1 MFRNWEL
8 QPEAGGERIPA
19 LVPGTVL
26 SSYVKAGLVPDP
38 LFDTNVNDIDDE
50 FFCRNF
56 RYIAT
61 FTAESADTRTFL
73 CFDAINW
80 KADVYVN
87 GAQVGSIAGAFTRA
101 RFDITALL
109 NDGDNALEVV
119 IYANDTPGERTY
131 QGLAEGPGANGG
143 KLGADN
149 PTLHASVG
157 WDWLPTIP
165 GRNIG
170 IYGAVTLQYS
180 GDIGVLDP
188 WVETKLN
195 IQERM
200 ALQTIPVSG
209 GVFKPTELQL
219 NTPLVVDFESLKTV
233 GSVEINWG
241 SVSGGA
247 AADFDVRYPAE
258 FALETSLDGESW
270 RNINYF
276 PGGDVEQQFFGIRTA
291 EASPGTFVYEGH
303 ATGERLAGGTAILPT
318 DLSFLGMGVVDIPV
332 FAPNTARYLRIT
344 VLKLRE
350 LNGTAVQCLLH
361 SLNVY
366 AESAQEVEQSVAH
379 EFSLDTSA
387 VKVTFRAEIVNYS
400 DKAKDVI
407 IGAYVK
413 QFENLG
419 EVQFSTSRRRQNG
432 TLSLAPYEK
441 RTLEITF
448 LLENPELWW
457 PNTYGG
463 QPLYDLIYTV
473 NGAEAGSLKFGVREF
488 TYTLDGSKGSEILT
502 LYCNGTRIICKGGN
516 WGMDDALKADTEAV
530 FDAKVRLH
538 AEANLTMIR
547 NWIGMTNHPAFYEA
561 CDRYGILIWDD
572 FWLANPVDGP
582 EPNDEAMFL
591 QNAAD
596 KIKKYRKHPSLALYC
611 GRNEGNPP
619 QTLDDGL
626 RELCGTLDGTRYYFS
641 NSASTPVGSGGGYQ
655 LAKPGGNGGIKQYFN
670 DVTSPVIRSERGIP
684 NVPNKESIEKFLKP
698 ENVWPISEPWA
709 HHDWTY
715 HMNGPAN
722 SYMEA
727 LQCYLGGDFTIPADN
742 VQGQNPQAGDPV
754 FDAYKA
760 DIYKM
765 TEEAGKAWSFDDFCR
780 AAQLINYD
788 NHRGLFDALAVK
800 RSNGLLM
807 WMSQSSW
814 PSFMW
819 QTYDYYLDCNGG
831 YYGTKSGCA
840 PIKAVFD
847 PRDCTIKLANVTRE
861 RKNLRVT
868 AELFSLNGVSVDK
881 KEYAAAYKLELD
893 TVGETIGT
901 VDFSLSD
908 TDINFLQLVT
918 YADGAEV
925 RRDTYWHNR
934 AKYQNYRELYK
945 LKPENITIRHTGD
958 NTYEVKNEGTIPA
971 VQVRLIPDK
980 LPAFISDNYFA
991 LMPGERRTVTANCTP
1006 EL

>member
-1 MFRNWEL
+1 MFTSWEL
-8 QPEAGGERIPA
+8 RPEGGGEWIPA
-19 LVPGTVL
+19 IVPGTVL
-26 SSYVKAGLVPDP
+26 GSYVEAGLVADP
-38 LFDTNVNDIDDE
+38 LFDTNVNDIDDA
-50 FFCRNF
+50 FFCQNF
-56 RYIAT
+56 RYRAA
-61 FTAESADTRTFL
+61 FTADKSLGRVFL

-87 GAQVGSIAGAFTRA
+87 GAEAGSIAGAFARA
-101 RFDITALL
+101 RFDITGLL
-109 NDGDNALEVV
+109 TDGANALEVV
-119 IYANDTPGERTY
+119 VYANDTPGERTY
-131 QGLAEGPGANGG
+131 QGLAEGPGPNGG
-143 KLGADN
+143 LLGADN

-170 IYGAVTLQYS
+170 VYGAVTLETS

-195 IQERM
+195 LREVM

-209 GVFKPTELQL
+209 GILKPTELAL
-219 NTPLVVDFESLKTV
+219 NEPLVVDFESLKTV

-247 AADFDVRYPAE
+247 AAEFDVRYPAE

-270 RNINYF
+270 QNIDYF
-276 PGGDVEQQFFGIRTA
+276 AGGDVEQQFFGIRTA
-291 EASPGTFVYEGH
+291 EENIGTSVYEGH
-303 ATGERLAGGTAILPT
+303 ATGERLRGGTAILPT

-332 FAPNTARYLRIT
+332 FAPSSARYLRIR

-350 LNGTAVQCLLH
+350 LNGMPVPCLLN
-361 SLNVY
+361 SLHVY

-379 EFSLDTSA
+379 EFALDASA
-387 VKVTFRAEIVNYS
+387 VKLTFRADVVNYS
-400 DKAKDVI
+400 DAQKDVV

-413 QFENLG
+413 QFGKPG
-419 EVQFSTSRRRQNG
+419 EVQFSTSRRLQNG
-432 TLSLAPYEK
+432 TLSLAPNEK
-441 RTLEITF
+441 RTVEITF

-457 PNTYGG
+457 PNTYGE
-463 QPLYDLIYTV
+463 QPLYDLIYSV
-473 NGAEAGSLKFGVREF
+473 NGAEAGSVKFGVREF
-488 TYTLDGSKGSEILT
+488 TYTLDGAQGSEILT

-516 WGMDDALKADTEAV
+516 WGMDDALKTDTAAV

-561 CDRYGILIWDD
+561 CDKYGILVWDD

-596 KIKKYRKHPSLALYC
+596 KIRKYRGHPSLALYC

-619 QTLDDGL
+619 KSLDDGL
-626 RELCGTLDGTRYYFS
+626 RELCEKLDGTRYYFS
-641 NSASTPVGSGGGYQ
+641 NSAMTPVGSGGGYS
-655 LAKPGGNGGIKQYFN
+655 LANPGSKGGIKQYFN

-684 NVPNKESIEKFLKP
+684 NVPNKESIEKFLKA

-722 SYMEA
+722 SYMAA
-727 LQCYLGGDFTIPADN
+727 LQGYLGGDFAIPVDN
-742 VQGQNPQAGDPV
+742 VQGQNPKAGDPV

-760 DIYKM
+760 AVYKM
-765 TEEAGKAWSFDDFCR
+765 TKEAGKAWSFDDFCR

-788 NHRGLFDALAVK
+788 NHRGLFDALLVR

-831 YYGTKSGCA
+831 YYGVKSGCA

-861 RKNLRVT
+861 RKDLRVT
-868 AELFSLNGVSVDK
+868 AELFSLNGVSVSK
-881 KEYAAAYKLELD
+881 KEYAAAYRLELD
-893 TVGETIGT
+893 TVGETIGA

-908 TDINFLQLVT
+908 TDINFLQLIT
-918 YADGAEV
+918 YANGAEV
-925 RRDTYWHNR
+925 HRDTYWHNR
-934 AKYQNYRELYK
+934 AEYQNYRELYR
-945 LKPENITIRHTGD
+945 LKPENITLTPTGD
-958 NTYEVKNEGTIPA
+958 NTYTVKNNGTIPA
-971 VQVRLIPDK
+971 AQIRLIPSA

-991 LMPGERRTVTANCTP
+991 LMPGESRAVMSSCGL